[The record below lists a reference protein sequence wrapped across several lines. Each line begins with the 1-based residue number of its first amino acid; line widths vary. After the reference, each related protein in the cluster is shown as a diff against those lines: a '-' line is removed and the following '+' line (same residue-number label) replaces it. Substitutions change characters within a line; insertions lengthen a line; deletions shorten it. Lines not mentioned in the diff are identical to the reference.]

1 MIFCIPFLIGS
12 NNFTSFLSAD
22 LEVYSEIFLVS
33 YYTKSR
39 FEISCFDSAYDSR
52 LSGMSRGA
60 TKFCFNFIFFIFL
73 VGEHSNDEFS
83 ISTSLSG
90 INFSKAEV
98 SSYFYSDFVCLT
110 LYLVSI
116 SLSSG
121 VDLFLG
127 DILCDFS
134 YVSINLTFGNAFT
147 FVS

>member
-1 MIFCIPFLIGS
+1 
-12 NNFTSFLSAD
+12 
-22 LEVYSEIFLVS
+22 
-33 YYTKSR
+33 
-39 FEISCFDSAYDSR
+39 
-52 LSGMSRGA
+52 MSRGA

-90 INFSKAEV
+90 INFFKAEV
-98 SSYFYSDFVCLT
+98 STYFYSDFVCLT

-116 SLSSG
+116 SKSSG

-147 FVS
+147 LVS